1 MSELGDGMDASSV
14 LDDLIRHMEWAD
26 ALVWDAVL
34 TSPAARSD
42 AWLRERLGHVHGT
55 QYGFLQVWGGGG
67 ADAEPSGGFEDA
79 AAMASW
85 ARDGMARLRSA
96 VAALT
101 EDRLGAGIPAELAQA
116 AEAGLGPATGAAS
129 MADTVLQVVAH
140 GLYHRGQIVLR
151 LRELGCEP
159 PLTEYFVWVWRG
171 KPPAHWA
178 AGLPER
184 ALT

>member
-1 MSELGDGMDASSV
+1 VGDRMDVASV

-34 TSPAARSD
+34 ASPAARSD
-42 AWLRERLGHVHGT
+42 AWLRERLGHVHDT
-55 QYGFLQVWGGGG
+55 QYGFLQVWGGG
-67 ADAEPSGGFEDA
+67 AASAAPPDGFEDA

-85 ARDGMARLRSA
+85 ARDGSARLRR
-96 VAALT
+96 AAASLA
-101 EDRLGAGIPAELAQA
+101 EGRLGAEIPEALAAA
-116 AEAGLGPATGAAS
+116 AEVGLGPATGPAS

-159 PLTEYFVWVWRG
+159 LLSEYFVWVWRG
-171 KPPAHWA
+171 KPAAQWPACLSESA
-178 AGLPER
+178 PS
-184 ALT
+184 